1 MIVSERAP
9 PQRWLTCYSFPHVE
23 YEHVPGWEQMVADV
37 LSDAPL
43 RLVHIFLL
51 VLWLGVDLGV
61 FYTSI
66 VLRRA
71 GLSDETRIVLTRLLT
86 FIDLGPRLSLLFMA
100 PVALGLAYAS
110 GLGLDEFGAGAM
122 NALFW
127 GTLAVACVWGWALLR
142 NHHLMDAGQMGTPFQ
157 RRYRLADKALRVA
170 LIAFFLVTGIQSL
183 VGDGIWEAGHVAWK
197 AIVFAIVIAAGEWID
212 YAFRDFPAAFG
223 ELLEKGE
230 TPERLA
236 RFDRSI
242 TAAYPPVLTLYGG
255 VIVLAILGV
264 TGFGG

>member
-1 MIVSERAP
+1 MILAE
-9 PQRWLTCYSFPHVE
+9 
-23 YEHVPGWEQMVADV
+23 V
-37 LSDAPL
+37 LSDTPL

-61 FYTSI
+61 FYTSV

-71 GLSDETRIVLTRLLT
+71 GLSGETRLVLTRLLT
-86 FIDLGPRLSLLFMA
+86 FIDLGPRLSLLFMV

-110 GLGLDEFGAGAM
+110 GLGLDELGAGAM

-127 GTLAVACVWGWALLR
+127 GTLAVAVVWSWGLLR
-142 NHHLMDAGQMGTPFQ
+142 NHHLQDGGEMGTPFQ
-157 RRYRLADKALRVA
+157 RRYRLVDKTLRGV
-170 LIAFFLVTGIQSL
+170 LIIFFLVTGIQSL
-183 VGDGIWEAGHVAWK
+183 AGDGIYEAGHIAWK
-197 AIVFAIVIAAGEWID
+197 AIVFGIVIAVGEWID
-212 YAFRDFPAAFG
+212 YAFRNFPAAFM
-223 ELLEKGE
+223 ELIEKGE

-242 TAAYPPVLTLYGG
+242 SAAYPPVLTLYGG

-264 TGFGG
+264 TKFGS

>member
-1 MIVSERAP
+1 MNLA
-9 PQRWLTCYSFPHVE
+9 
-23 YEHVPGWEQMVADV
+23 AV
-37 LSDAPL
+37 LSDTPL

-51 VLWLGVDLGV
+51 VAWLGIDIGV

-71 GLSDETRIVLTRLLT
+71 GLSGETRLVLTRLLT
-86 FIDLGPRLSLLFMA
+86 FIDLAPRLSLIFMV
-100 PVALGLAYAS
+100 PVGVGLAYAS
-110 GLGLDEFGAGAM
+110 GLGLDELGSGAM

-127 GTLAVACVWGWALLR
+127 GTVVVAFVWSWALLKQ
-142 NHHLMDAGQMGTPFQ
+142 HYLVDAGTTGTPFQ
-157 RRYRLADKALRVA
+157 RRYRVVDKSLRVV
-170 LIAFFLVTGIQSL
+170 LILFFLITGIQSL
-183 VGDGIWEAGHVAWK
+183 AGNGIWEAGHIAWK
-197 AIVFAIVIAAGEWID
+197 AIVFALVIAAGEWID
-212 YAFRDFPAAFG
+212 HAFRGFPAAFT

-242 TAAYPPVLTLYGG
+242 SAAYPAVLSVYGG

-264 TGFGG
+264 SKFGS